1 MSPQRKRCL
10 LFGAFV
16 SNWQSFCGQKND
28 KCNIDFVPNWKPL
41 QVGLLPRTI
50 FDAGLRFTSCS
61 WFVQSKI
68 SLIAETS
75 VISKIVVRRSRNQ
88 KMVDE
93 KANLTTKRMK
103 STK

>member
-1 MSPQRKRCL
+1 M
-10 LFGAFV
+10 
-16 SNWQSFCGQKND
+16 
-28 KCNIDFVPNWKPL
+28 DFVPTWKPL

-75 VISKIVVRRSRNQ
+75 GNLEDRSAAQPQPKNGRRKRKFNHEAHEEHEVRKI
-88 KMVDE
+88 
-93 KANLTTKRMK
+93 
-103 STK
+103 